1 MIIMKKGHEKT
12 RKFSSTNTIN
22 NETFASVRCT
32 CTTTKIQNSS
42 ISRLVVLKPDDDHL
56 LSLLIIRKIVI
67 KNCSAMRR

>member
-22 NETFASVRCT
+22 NETFASVRCKCT
-32 CTTTKIQNSS
+32 CTTTKIQN
-42 ISRLVVLKPDDDHL
+42 SRLVVLKPDDDHL